1 MAVQVEDFT
10 VDLTSHGADTYTY
23 TTSFGA
29 GLELGQI
36 TIRANSV
43 SATDGRNAG
52 GQSPIYDG
60 IQENVEIWIDS
71 GAGED
76 YDVLLQSASFNGKR
90 NFVWAP
96 EEGKRYLLDAGSE
109 LRIVISNR
117 YLFGELF
124 GTVTI
129 NTL

>member
-1 MAVQVEDFT
+1 MAVQVDDFT
-10 VDLTSHGADTYTY
+10 VDLTSHGAETYTY
-23 TTSFGA
+23 TTSFAA

-36 TIRANSV
+36 AIRANSV
-43 SATDGRNAG
+43 TANDGRTAG

-60 IQENVEIWIDS
+60 IQETVEIWLDS
-71 GAGED
+71 GVGED
-76 YDVLLQSASFNGKR
+76 YDTLLQSASFNGKR

-96 EEGKRYLLDAGSE
+96 EQGKRYLLDATSE
-109 LRIVISNR
+109 LRIVITNR
-117 YLFGELF
+117 YNFGELF